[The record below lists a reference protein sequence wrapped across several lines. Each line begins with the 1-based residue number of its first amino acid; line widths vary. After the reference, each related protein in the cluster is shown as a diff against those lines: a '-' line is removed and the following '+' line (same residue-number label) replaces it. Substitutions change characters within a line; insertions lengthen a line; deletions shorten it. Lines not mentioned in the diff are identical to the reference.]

1 MRRSAVTA
9 TAIKFCGLT
18 RAEEVALACALGVDF
33 LGLVLAP
40 GSPRRL
46 ELEQAQALAAVARAQ
61 PVVPKLVVLL
71 RNAPADLVAAA
82 VSALA
87 PDLLQF
93 HGDEDEATCR
103 RTGHPYWKALG
114 VAGVADIDA
123 LVAGYPS
130 ARALLL
136 DGHAP
141 GASGG
146 AGTALDWS
154 RWPRAARPLVLAGG
168 LAPDNVG
175 AAIAIARPW
184 AVDVSSGIEAAP
196 GRKDPR
202 RMHAFVAAVR
212 AADRH

>member
-46 ELEQAQALAAVARAQ
+46 ELEQAQALAAVAREQ
-61 PVVPKLVVLL
+61 PMVPKLVVLL

-93 HGDEDEATCR
+93 HGDEDEATCKR
-103 RTGHPYWKALG
+103 AGHPYWKALG

-136 DGHAP
+136 DGHPP

-154 RWPRAARPLVLAGG
+154 RWPRGARPLVLAGG
-168 LAPDNVG
+168 LAPDTVG